1 MGRQWQHQ
9 LLHHSSVKTKH
20 NSWPFS
26 LKALR
31 LYILLDL
38 GRIQN
43 TTSCFF
49 FPTNHGQVSV
59 KIKLGKYFWSLT
71 IRPFSFEKGELFH
84 RATSLFLLILSVW
97 VFSPGLT
104 PLLLELLNLE
114 KVLILFSARIH
125 KQKKKKEF
133 ITIWYTVKKFSNSG
147 TVIKKKKKVYTF
159 PASQLELPV
168 MYCGSQLCFCLTH
181 PICQEGLTTVDIHLE
196 GVMRGRQGQR
206 SISESLMSISH
217 QSTGVW
223 SLKESVAEFKWRI
236 LKPEL
241 TPYFSA
247 ANPLLYLFKMEAQL
261 LWKSLGHVRLFL
273 TSWIT
278 CPWTSPGQNTGVGSL
293 PFSRGSSQPRER
305 TL

>member
-43 TTSCFF
+43 TTSWFF
-49 FPTNHGQVSV
+49 FPTTHGQVSV

-125 KQKKKKEF
+125 KQKEKER
-133 ITIWYTVKKFSNSG
+133 KNS
-147 TVIKKKKKVYTF
+147 
-159 PASQLELPV
+159 
-168 MYCGSQLCFCLTH
+168 
-181 PICQEGLTTVDIHLE
+181 
-196 GVMRGRQGQR
+196 
-206 SISESLMSISH
+206 
-217 QSTGVW
+217 
-223 SLKESVAEFKWRI
+223 
-236 LKPEL
+236 
-241 TPYFSA
+241 
-247 ANPLLYLFKMEAQL
+247 
-261 LWKSLGHVRLFL
+261 
-273 TSWIT
+273 
-278 CPWTSPGQNTGVGSL
+278 
-293 PFSRGSSQPRER
+293 
-305 TL
+305 